1 MPDSPEQNASTMTQP
16 ATAEANGTSETHAD
30 DTSLRLVDSPAQEAS
45 SLTNGHP
52 PELHSAPESIAEDEE
67 SVEDDE
73 EEDEEPVLKYE
84 KMGGI
89 VNEILEKDTASA
101 IAVSSKLVVCYFK
114 TDLDVTLA
122 QPTQPT
128 GSRNAQWSHPRYGF
142 CRQSCQVLPISPSID
157 KRHSDRC
164 LQRVRSHC
172 IHGWS
177 AFLSQP
183 AYSAL
188 TDYF

>member
-16 ATAEANGTSETHAD
+16 ATADANGTSETHAD

-52 PELHSAPESIAEDEE
+52 PELHSAPESIAEEEE
-67 SVEDDE
+67 SVEDED

-114 TDLDVTLA
+114 TDLDVTLLNPLNPQA
-122 QPTQPT
+122 LGTHNGIT
-128 GSRNAQWSHPRYGF
+128 HVMDFAGN
-142 CRQSCQVLPISPSID
+142 
-157 KRHSDRC
+157 
-164 LQRVRSHC
+164 RVKSYRSHKAS
-172 IHGWS
+172 INDIRIDASSEFVATASMDGPHS
-177 AFLSQP
+177 
-183 AYSAL
+183 
-188 TDYF
+188 